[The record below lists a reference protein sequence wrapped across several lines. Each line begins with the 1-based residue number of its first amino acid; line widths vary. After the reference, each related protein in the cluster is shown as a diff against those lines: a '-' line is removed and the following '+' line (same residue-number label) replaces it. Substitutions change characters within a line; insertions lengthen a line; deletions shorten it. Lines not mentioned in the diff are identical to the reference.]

1 MAETLIQ
8 FGILGCAEVARKV
21 SRAIT
26 LAPMPR
32 CTPSAA
38 VRWRRPR
45 DSPPPTDSL
54 PRLRFTAA
62 TRRCW
67 MTPTLTPCTCRC
79 HELALEVGSAG
90 GGEGEACASGEAC
103 GSECGGVGSDFGG
116 VRIQWSA
123 VYGRHNVATP
133 PSDG

>member
-1 MAETLIQ
+1 
-8 FGILGCAEVARKV
+8 
-21 SRAIT
+21 
-26 LAPMPR
+26 MPR

-79 HELALEVGSAG
+79 RR
-90 GGEGEACASGEAC
+90 ACTWSGQCWRRRRRSMCFWRSLRLWMWRSWIRFWRRANPMECSLWTAQC
-103 GSECGGVGSDFGG
+103 G
-116 VRIQWSA
+116 
-123 VYGRHNVATP
+123 YTTLGRLRWRSSFPIRSVLDNSNRYVLCVNI
-133 PSDG
+133 